1 MVLLDFST
9 TFGLMFFRTKSIKG
23 TPLVQLVES
32 FRNAEGL
39 PRQRVIA
46 SLGNITI
53 PEDQRSSIAK
63 SVERQLCGDA
73 DWFESELTQ
82 EAADWVTRI
91 TQIAGR
97 SKSAENVPVTHLD
110 GVILEGIQTTNVVQ
124 LGPQLVALQAW
135 DELNLTSLLE
145 SCGMKNPAIATAQLM
160 ISNRLIE
167 PLSEWALIDWAER
180 TALPELLETR
190 ITRSSK
196 DRLYRTSDEL
206 MKHRKVLEKKL
217 RDHEQSLF
225 TLQRSVVLYDVTNT
239 HFEGL
244 CAANPKAKHGKNKQK
259 RNDCRQVA
267 IGMAFDEHGL
277 PLAHEVFEGN
287 MADTSTLAAM
297 LDRLDIREQSSPGV
311 KPVVILDAGFASK
324 DNLALLKERDYH
336 YLINITRGSRKKY
349 ADFFEKETFQEL
361 PERDAERKVEVKKI
375 TDPEDEDSQLLL
387 CRSAQRR
394 LKEVAMIS
402 KAEERFLK
410 DLTALQKRIAE
421 GRLILPEKIERA
433 IGALQKKHPRV
444 QRFYQLIHHP
454 GAETSP
460 KSGIKK
466 NAKSGKKG
474 GVKVS
479 PGELRAER
487 HDEAMD
493 EALSLCGDYVLKTDK
508 DLEAP
513 ELWNLYMTLLRAE
526 AGFKMLKSSLG
537 LRPNFHQIE
546 KRVEGHIFISIL
558 AYHLLCWV
566 QQRLADAGD
575 TRDWKTLRRLLG
587 THSLVTT
594 RLPLKNGRIIN
605 LRKPSLPDAAQAHV
619 YKLLGIDWKAAC
631 PPRKTE
637 LKKPTT
643 ATTS

>member
-1 MVLLDFST
+1 
-9 TFGLMFFRTKSIKG
+9 MFFRTKSVKG

-39 PRQRVIA
+39 PRQRVVV
-46 SLGNITI
+46 SLGNVDI
-53 PEDQRSSIAK
+53 PEDQRRLIAK
-63 SVERQLCGDA
+63 AVERQLCGDA
-73 DWFESELTQ
+73 HWFEAGLTQ
-82 EAADWVTRI
+82 EAAAWVTRI
-91 TQIAGR
+91 TQLAGR
-97 SKSAENVPVTHLD
+97 SKSATKIAATHLD
-110 GVILEGIQTTNVVQ
+110 GVMIDEIETTNVVQ
-124 LGPQLVALQAW
+124 LGPQLVALKAW
-135 DELNLTSLLE
+135 DELGLTDLLT
-145 SCGMKNPAIATAQLM
+145 SCGMKSTAIATAQLM

-180 TALPELLETR
+180 TALPELLGIR
-190 ITRSSK
+190 ITKSSK

-267 IGMAFDEHGL
+267 IGMAFDEYGL

-287 MADTSTLAAM
+287 IADTSTLAAM
-297 LDRLDIREQSSPGV
+297 LDRLDLRDESSPGL
-311 KPVVILDAGFASK
+311 KPIVILDAGFASK
-324 DNLALLKERDYH
+324 ANLALLKERHYH
-336 YLINITRGSRKKY
+336 YLINITRGIRKKY
-349 ADFFEKETFQEL
+349 AHFFEKETFQEL
-361 PERDAERKVEVKKI
+361 PGRDADRKVEVKKI
-375 TDPEDEDSQLLL
+375 TDPEDDDSQLVL
-387 CRSAQRR
+387 CRSSQRR

-410 DLTALQKRIAE
+410 DLTALQKRIEE
-421 GRLILPEKIERA
+421 GRLKAAAKIERA

-444 QRFYQLIHHP
+444 QRFYQLDHH
-454 GAETSP
+454 
-460 KSGIKK
+460 
-466 NAKSGKKG
+466 
-474 GVKVS
+474 
-479 PGELRAER
+479 PGELRAGRREE
-487 HDEAMD
+487 DMA
-493 EALSLCGDYVLKTDK
+493 EALELCGNYLLKTDRN
-508 DLEAP
+508 LEAP

-526 AGFKMLKSSLG
+526 SGFRMLKGSLG

-566 QQRLADAGD
+566 RQRLADAGD
-575 TRDWKTLRRLLG
+575 PRDWKTLRRLLG

-594 RLPLKNGRIIN
+594 RVPLKDGRIIN
-605 LRKPSLPDAAQAHV
+605 LRKPTVPDAAQEHV
-619 YKLLGIDWKAAC
+619 YKLLGIDAKSAY

-637 LKKPTT
+637 MRKAPTS
-643 ATTS
+643 TTL